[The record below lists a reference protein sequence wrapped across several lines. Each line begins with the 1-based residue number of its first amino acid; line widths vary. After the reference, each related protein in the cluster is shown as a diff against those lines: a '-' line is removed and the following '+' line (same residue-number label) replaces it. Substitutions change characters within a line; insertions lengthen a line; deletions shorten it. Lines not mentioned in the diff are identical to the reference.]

1 MFGWF
6 KRKLIEKA
14 LKEVGKSQEVDN
26 IRLKLLKSIRDE
38 LNIIAEIYED
48 YLNPMP
54 QNEEKK
60 NWLENLIQQVIT
72 QKFGSEIGLKPQN
85 ISNIAKTDNF
95 EEEIQKFL
103 ASIKK
108 K

>member
-14 LKEVGKSQEVDN
+14 LKEIGKQPEIDN
-26 IRLKLLKSIRDE
+26 ARLKILKSIRDE
-38 LNIIAEIYED
+38 LDIIADIYEN
-48 YLNPMP
+48 YINPMP

-60 NWLENLIQQVIT
+60 NWLENLIQQVIA
-72 QKFGSEIGLKPQN
+72 QKFGSEIGLKPQ
-85 ISNIAKTDNF
+85 IQGTQGKLDNF

-103 ASIKK
+103 KTLKK
-108 K
+108 